1 MGFEVL
7 LTPIAAAIVIL
18 GAVVVLD
25 SRTVFIKSIDVPLQ
39 LWAAGYS
46 SQTLQQEI
54 ANSMLDV
61 EREGRARDATRELA
75 LDQADDSI
83 DYVTEY
89 FELTPLVRA
98 FQQSGGFVSYVV
110 DGHVTQ
116 DGGNY
121 VMTLDITARD
131 GTEFNATVTHPQQDI
146 PGFVR
151 EGAEAIMR
159 FVEPEPLCASYLAQA
174 LAGKG
179 SIDKADSC
187 VRETL
192 PTAAPSNKVWL
203 LNLAGVI
210 QYVQGD
216 QTAAMERF
224 RQALKLDPTFS
235 PSLLNV
241 GVLLSA
247 EGKPAEAAKAYQFL
261 FADLYDGVSDRTYA
275 AAYVEW
281 AKSEIALG
289 RPGEAMTILRKAV
302 AANPDYAESYYQL
315 AALLPPG
322 PDADR
327 LRDKGDY
334 VARSKDQVYTEN
346 LIGPVLEA
354 AKAHAKPL

>member
-1 MGFEVL
+1 MGFELL
-7 LTPIAAAIVIL
+7 LTPIAAALAIL

-25 SRTVFIKSIDVPLQ
+25 SRTVFVKSIDVPLQ
-39 LWAAGYS
+39 LWSAGYS
-46 SQTLQQEI
+46 SQTMQEEI
-54 ANSMLDV
+54 ANAMLDI

-75 LDQADDSI
+75 LDQSDDSI

-116 DGGNY
+116 DHGNY
-121 VMTLDITARD
+121 VMSLDISARD
-131 GTEFNATVTHPQQDI
+131 GSEFNTTVSHPQQDI

-151 EGAEAIMR
+151 DGAEAIMR
-159 FVEPEPLCASYLAQA
+159 FVEPEPLCASFLAQA
-174 LAGKG
+174 LAGKE
-179 SIDKADSC
+179 SIDKADRC

-192 PTAAPSNKVWL
+192 ATAAPSNKVWL

-216 QTAAMERF
+216 QVAAMERF
-224 RQALKLDPTFS
+224 RQALKFDPTFS

-241 GVLLSA
+241 GILLA
-247 EGKPAEAAKAYQFL
+247 ADGKPAEAEKAYEFL
-261 FADLYDGVSDRTYA
+261 FADLNDGVSDRTYA

-281 AKSEIALG
+281 AKSKVALG
-289 RPGEAMTILRKAV
+289 RQDEAVAILHKAV
-302 AANPDYAESYYQL
+302 AASPDYAESYHQL
-315 AALLPPG
+315 ANLLPPG
-322 PDADR
+322 AEADR

-334 VARSKDQVYTEN
+334 VARTKDQVYTEN
-346 LIGPVLEA
+346 LIGPVLKA
-354 AKAHAKPL
+354 ANANVKPL